1 MTDKAETATFRLHPM
16 LSEQDG
22 LAGVSADNGAPA
34 DVIAQ
39 IAAERCDEELAA
51 YAIEL
56 YRLRRRRE
64 HQLGQDLLGEPCWDI
79 LLDLF
84 ANTVRG
90 NPVSVTGA
98 CLAGNVPTTTS
109 LRWLAT
115 LEERGLLKR
124 SPDPFDRRVVLLRLT
139 NLGLDKMR
147 AVLTEISKSG
157 F

>member
-39 IAAERCDEELAA
+39 IAAERC
-51 YAIEL
+51 
-56 YRLRRRRE
+56 
-64 HQLGQDLLGEPCWDI
+64 
-79 LLDLF
+79 F

-147 AVLTEISKSG
+147 AVLTEISKSR